1 MNGLEAAMAE
11 TKPETIRQVVK
22 YNFYQVDP
30 LWRRLPDEER
40 KAHREEFDAVV
51 AEFAGRIEVRPYSL
65 VGLRA
70 EVDFLLWLLG
80 WTLEEMQDC

>member
-1 MNGLEAAMAE
+1 MAE

-51 AEFAGRIEVRPYSL
+51 AEL
-65 VGLRA
+65 
-70 EVDFLLWLLG
+70 
-80 WTLEEMQDC
+80 